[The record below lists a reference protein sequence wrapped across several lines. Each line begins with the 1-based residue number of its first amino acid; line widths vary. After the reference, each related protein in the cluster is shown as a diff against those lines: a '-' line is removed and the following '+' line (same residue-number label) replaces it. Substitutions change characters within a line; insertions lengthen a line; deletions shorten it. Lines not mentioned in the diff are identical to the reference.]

1 MTVLSRIRENMAL
14 VVGVVAVSLVVFVL
28 TDFFTGYN
36 RANTGAPNVGTVA
49 GEKVS
54 YKEYNDK
61 YNQMHDN
68 YTKQGRT
75 VSASDNYSIMDQVW
89 QMLVSDKAYQ
99 KEYESL
105 GIGVSG
111 EEMLDM
117 FSGKNISP
125 IVKQQFDQYFKTVV
139 KKEFNGQDV
148 LAFLQQA
155 KDNPEQKEAIRQLED
170 YLKETRL
177 KEKYE
182 AMISKAYLS
191 SKASV
196 KRKQRDTERK
206 SNASFVGVNYAQIPD
221 STLKADDSE
230 LKAYINSHK
239 EMYKQEAVTLIKY
252 VQFDIRPSTADSAK
266 AKAGVAKLKEGFVNA
281 DNDSTYTAGRS
292 GVPFNKNNY
301 VIPKD
306 LPAAIKDSVRGAAPK
321 HVFGPVL
328 VGNMYKLYKLVDART
343 GGSVNADLRH
353 ILIAVKDT
361 TPAAQAEALAKAT
374 EVRAKATPENFG
386 AIVAESSDDMQSKMN
401 GGSIG
406 WYSGGGFYGLDFD
419 NAIKGAAKGSIVGPI
434 KTKQGFEII
443 HVADKSDESYLLAEV
458 EREIGVGSETNNKI
472 YTAVNDFA
480 AKAQAKK
487 DIEAAG
493 KEANITVRTSQP
505 LGNNAKNLSG
515 LPARTLI
522 LWAVNAKEGEFSPV
536 QDVDRSAYVF
546 AQVYKKRAEGVQDIE
561 DVRAAVTREVLNEK
575 KAKMIKEKLDK
586 VANGTDLNKIKDAYG
601 AGAFVSTAADVTFE
615 TPTIAGI
622 GNDPIVVGKIVG
634 AKANTTSKPIV
645 GKNGVYVIQ
654 VTAVTEA
661 PAKDA
666 KALEEGQKGNAQ
678 AMQNM
683 VRQKIEQS
691 LIKQADAKDERYKA
705 NF

>member
-14 VVGVVAVSLVVFVL
+14 VVGVIAVSLVVFVL
-28 TDFFTGYN
+28 TDFFSGYN
-36 RANTGAPNVGTVA
+36 RASGGAPNVGTVA

-54 YKEYNDK
+54 YKEYNEK

-68 YTKQGRT
+68 YTKQGRPLST
-75 VSASDNYSIMDQVW
+75 TDNYSIMDQVW

-155 KDNPEQKEAIRQLED
+155 KDNPEQKEAIHQLEE
-170 YLKETRL
+170 YLKDTRL

-182 AMISKAYLS
+182 ALVSKAYLS
-191 SKASV
+191 SKAAA
-196 KRKQRDTERK
+196 KRKVKDTERK
-206 SNASFVGVNYAQIPD
+206 STVSFVGVNYAQIPD

-239 EMYKQEAVTLIKY
+239 AMFKQEEATLIKY

-266 AKAGVAKLKEGFVNA
+266 AKAGIAKLKAGFIA
-281 DNDSTYTAGRS
+281 AENDSAYTQGRS
-292 GVPFNKNNY
+292 SVPFNKNNY

-306 LPAAIKDSVRGAAPK
+306 IPVAIQDSVKGAAPK
-321 HVFGPVL
+321 SVFGPVL
-328 VGNMYKLYKLVDART
+328 VGNAYKLYKMVDARR
-343 GGSVNADLRH
+343 GGAVNADLRH

-374 EVRAKATPENFG
+374 EVRGKATVENFG
-386 AIVAESSDDMQSKMN
+386 AVVAESSDDMQSKMN

-406 WYSGGGFYGLDFD
+406 WYSGGGFYGADFD

-434 KTKQGFEII
+434 KTKQGYEIV

-458 EREIGVGSETNNKI
+458 EREISVGSETNDKL
-472 YTAVNDFA
+472 YTAINDFA

-487 DIEAAG
+487 DIEVAG
-493 KEANITVRTSQP
+493 KEAGIVVRTSQP

-515 LPARTLI
+515 LPARNVI
-522 LWAVNAKEGEFSPV
+522 LWAATAKEGEFSPV
-536 QDVDRSAYVF
+536 QDVDRSAFVF
-546 AQVYKKRAEGVQDIE
+546 AQVYKKRSEGVQDLE

-615 TPTIAGI
+615 TPSISGI
-622 GNDPIVVGKIVG
+622 GNDPIIVGKIAG
-634 AKANTTSKPIV
+634 AKANSTSKPIV
-645 GKNGVYVIQ
+645 GKNGVYVVQ
-654 VTAVTEA
+654 VSAITEA

-666 KALEEGQKGNAQ
+666 KAIEEAQKGNAQ
-678 AMQNM
+678 ALQG
-683 VRQKIEQS
+683 VIRQKIEQA